1 MASSSSNLVEEF
13 DLSEFTLTEQEK
25 EEALKMSPEEWVHE
39 KMLKNLEESSKEEL
53 IQIIQDQG
61 KIIHKKSQQEK
72 ERQKKFN
79 DFLNESSLDV
89 FDWDL
94 MKYHF
99 DWDIKEGECN
109 KPHTLAVF
117 NNTFPRIPSEK
128 PFKFSMDFVNWTGNL
143 RNQQYSYFDF
153 NRKLNIRVSRLAI
166 NSYLVCLKR
175 NNPEN
180 KERFHLP
187 NELFRILLSF
197 VSFRMLGETQY
208 EEHMFQ

>member
-25 EEALKMSPEEWVHE
+25 EEALKMSPEEWE
-39 KMLKNLEESSKEEL
+39 LKLSPEALKLKYLEESSKEEL

-61 KIIHKKSQQEK
+61 KIIHKKSQEEK
-72 ERQKKFN
+72 EKQKKF
-79 DFLNESSLDV
+79 DVFLNETSLDV
-89 FDWDL
+89 WR
-94 MKYHF
+94 F
-99 DWDIKEGECN
+99 DWDIKEGEFN

-117 NNTFPRIPSEK
+117 NNTFPQHVHSEK

-143 RNQQYSYFDF
+143 RNQQYTYFDF

-180 KERFHLP
+180 AERFHLP
-187 NELFRILLSF
+187 PELFRILLSF
-197 VSFRMLGETQY
+197 VSFRMLGEIQY